1 MHRRRSRDPQ
11 PELENDR
18 WKWLNAARRI
28 NSPNRLA
35 PQREGLQGVRQVE
48 MLCKLPKFEKSRLQ
62 ASFLP
67 ILLLNIS
74 LSLAPILW
82 GLAVCTPEAEA
93 QVSNIEKTEGM
104 ISGTVLSKLDERP
117 VEQAAVSVKSH
128 SLGVFRSILTDYDG
142 RFELHGLP
150 PGTYEVVVEQPG
162 YESLQTKAQFEG
174 SPLKL
179 VLHLMA
185 SKISQPF
192 RSNYTVSVQELRIP
206 DKARNEYR
214 KGLECMGKNDEAGS
228 VSHFTKATQAFP
240 KYYEA
245 YYHLGVV
252 EMRQNRLDAA
262 KQAFQTAIDVSSGKY
277 AWAEFGFAYALFLEG
292 RTEDAEAIVRQG
304 LEVDENS
311 PDGYT
316 ILGMTLLRLNRLDE
330 AEKSA
335 RQALLRRPGF
345 AQAYLVIADV
355 YARRG
360 DYRVQV
366 QNLDAYLQIE
376 STSPASV
383 RVHEA
388 REAALKLLAEARAPN

>member
-1 MHRRRSRDPQ
+1 MPC
-11 PELENDR
+11 EL
-18 WKWLNAARRI
+18 
-28 NSPNRLA
+28 PN
-35 PQREGLQGVRQVE
+35 V
-48 MLCKLPKFEKSRLQ
+48 EKSRLQ

-74 LSLAPILW
+74 LNLASILW
-82 GLAVCTPEAEA
+82 GLAVCTPAAEA
-93 QVSNIEKTEGM
+93 QVSNIEKTDGM
-104 ISGTVLSKLDERP
+104 ISGTVLSQLDNRP

-128 SLGVFRSILTDYDG
+128 NMGVFRSILTDYDG

-179 VLHLMA
+179 VLHLMT
-185 SKISQPF
+185 SKIAQPF
-192 RSNYTVSVQELRIP
+192 RSNYTVSVQELKIP
-206 DKARNEYR
+206 DQARNEYR

-240 KYYEA
+240 KYFEA

-252 EMRQNRLDAA
+252 EMKQNRLEEA

-277 AWAEFGFAYALFLEG
+277 AWAEFGFGYALFLEG
-292 RTEDAEAIVRQG
+292 RTEDAEAIVRRG
-304 LEVDENS
+304 LEIDENS
-311 PDGYT
+311 PDGHT
-316 ILGMTLLRLNRLDE
+316 ILGMALLRLNRLEE

-335 RQALLRRPGF
+335 RQALLLRPGF
-345 AQAYLVIADV
+345 AQAYLVLADV
-355 YARRG
+355 YGRRRE
-360 DYRVQV
+360 YQA
-366 QNLDAYLQIE
+366 QAQSLDAFLQLE
-376 STSPASV
+376 PTSPASA

-388 REAALKLLAEARAPN
+388 REAVLKLLAEIKAPN

>member
-1 MHRRRSRDPQ
+1 
-11 PELENDR
+11 
-18 WKWLNAARRI
+18 
-28 NSPNRLA
+28 
-35 PQREGLQGVRQVE
+35 VRQVE

-67 ILLLNIS
+67 IFLLNIS

-82 GLAVCTPEAEA
+82 VLAVCTPTAVA
-93 QVSNIEKTEGM
+93 QVPNLERTEGM
-104 ISGTVLSKLDERP
+104 ISGTVLSKLDDRP

-142 RFELHGLP
+142 RFELRGLP
-150 PGTYEVVVEQPG
+150 AGTYVVVVEQAG
-162 YESLQTKAQFEG
+162 YESLETKAQFEG

-185 SKISQPF
+185 SKFSQPF
-192 RSNYTVSVQELRIP
+192 RNNYTVSVQEMKIP

-214 KGLECMGKNDEAGS
+214 KGLECMSKNDEAGS
-228 VSHFTKATQAFP
+228 LRHFMKATQVYPA
-240 KYYEA
+240 YYEA

-252 EMRQNRLDAA
+252 ETRQNRLEEA
-262 KQAFQTAIDVSSGKY
+262 KQAFQTAIEVSGGKY
-277 AWAEFGFAYALFLEG
+277 AWAEFGFGYALFLEG
-292 RTEDAEAIVRQG
+292 KTEEAEAIIRQG
-304 LEVDENS
+304 LVEDENS

-355 YARRG
+355 YARRR

-366 QNLDAYLQIE
+366 QNLDAYLQLE
-376 STSPASV
+376 PTSPASV

-388 REAALKLLAEARAPN
+388 REAALKLLAEAKAAN

>member
-1 MHRRRSRDPQ
+1 
-11 PELENDR
+11 
-18 WKWLNAARRI
+18 
-28 NSPNRLA
+28 
-35 PQREGLQGVRQVE
+35 VRQVE
-48 MLCKLPKFEKSRLQ
+48 MLCELPKFEKSRLQ

-67 ILLLNIS
+67 IHLLNIS
-74 LSLAPILW
+74 LSLAPVLW
-82 GLAVCTPEAEA
+82 GLAVCTPAAEA
-93 QVSNIEKTEGM
+93 QVSNIEKTDGM
-104 ISGTVLSKLDERP
+104 IFGTVLSKLDERP
-117 VEQAAVSVKSH
+117 VEQAAVSLKSH
-128 SLGVFRSILTDYDG
+128 DLGVFRSILTDYDG

-192 RSNYTVSVQELRIP
+192 RSNYTVSVQELKIP

-228 VSHFTKATQAFP
+228 LGHFTKATQAFP

-262 KQAFQTAIDVSSGKY
+262 KQAFQTAIEASGGKY
-277 AWAEFGFAYALFLEG
+277 AWADFGFGYALFLEG
-292 RTEDAEAIVRQG
+292 RTEEAEAIVRQG

-316 ILGMTLLRLNRLDE
+316 ILGMTLLRLNHLDE

-355 YARRG
+355 HARRG

-366 QNLDAYLQIE
+366 QNLDAYLQLE
-376 STSPASV
+376 PTSPASV